1 MRAVRFH
8 APGDAREVLR
18 LEDVAEPS
26 AKPGEVVVAVEARPI
41 NPSDLFFIQGRYRI
55 RPQLP
60 QIAGLEGAGR
70 VVAAGAGTEHLLDK
84 RVAFRWPGAWAERTA
99 VPTTALHVVP
109 DGVDAGRAA
118 QFSLNPVTAWA
129 LLDEL
134 STPSSDFIALTAGRS
149 SVSRVVATL
158 ARERGLGVIA
168 IVRRGA
174 DESADRLAI
183 VGDGPNLE
191 ATIRNLIGEER
202 LAGLLDS
209 VGGPVVERLFPL
221 LSTGATVVA
230 YGTSSNAPIAMRNAT
245 LIYANLTWKGFGI
258 DYWLARA
265 GAEKRAR
272 MAAELWAR
280 IESGAIDLPV
290 DSRFALTG
298 FRQALDRAV
307 DGALQGKVLLES

>member
-1 MRAVRFH
+1 MRAIRFH
-8 APGDAREVLR
+8 APGDARQVLR

-41 NPSDLFFIQGRYRI
+41 NPSDLFFIQGRYRT

-70 VVAAGAGTEHLLDK
+70 VVAAGAGAAHLLDK
-84 RVAFRWPGAWAERTA
+84 RVAFRWPGAWAERAALPATA
-99 VPTTALHVVP
+99 RHVVP
-109 DGVDAGRAA
+109 DAVDIERAA
-118 QFSLNPVTAWA
+118 QFSLNPITAWA

-134 STPSSDFIALTAGRS
+134 STRSSDWIALTAGRS
-149 SVSRVVATL
+149 SVSRMVAAL
-158 ARERGLGVIA
+158 ARDRGLGVIA

-174 DESADRLAI
+174 DEIGDRLAI

-191 ATIRNLIGEER
+191 TAIRNLTGEQR

-221 LSTGATVVA
+221 LSAGATVVA

-258 DYWLARA
+258 DYWLSRL
-265 GAEKRAR
+265 GEEKRAQ
-272 MAAELWAR
+272 MVAELWAR

-290 DSRFALTG
+290 DSRFALTE

-307 DGALQGKVLLES
+307 DGAPEGKVLLRS